1 MLRNLPNTDND
12 TWGRTCGWLILGFIC
27 YALPWRVFAALPLPA
42 QGQPAL
48 QIQGSNTIGA
58 RLGPLLVKGLLE
70 EQGFQNVHIE
80 ADKVANEQRVSA
92 VNAAQQQVFI
102 DVAAHGS
109 GTAFVALQ
117 DASAQL
123 GASSRPIK
131 ATEAQSLSAQ
141 GDFRSVAAEHI
152 IAIDGLAVI
161 LNQKNPLSSLTTQQ
175 IAQVFS
181 GEIKTWEE
189 LGGSGG
195 AIHLYTRD
203 DNSGTFDTFK
213 ELVLTANGKTLATGS
228 QRFESSEALSDAV
241 SQDPQGIG
249 FIGLPYIRQAKALAV
264 SDGQSQP
271 MLPTTNLLSTEDYPL
286 SRRLFFYNPPN
297 ASNPWAQALVR
308 FALSDKGQALVEQAG
323 FVPQTVRA
331 DMVNAS
337 SSMPPIYRELAHQ
350 AQRLSVNFRFQ
361 QGSSTLDNKARRDV
375 ERVLEYLD
383 KQQKTQHKVVLVGF
397 GDPKVDEAHA
407 LILSKWRAQVVR
419 RELTKGRVI
428 IDKTIGFGAELPVA
442 NNQGDEGRIKN
453 RRVEVWVY

>member
-1 MLRNLPNTDND
+1 MLRNPSTTDND
-12 TWGRTCGWLILGFIC
+12 TWGRTSGWLILGFLC
-27 YALPWRVFAALPLPA
+27 YALPWRVFAALPLPPE
-42 QGQPAL
+42 GQPAL

-58 RLGPLLVKGLLE
+58 RLGPALVKGLLE
-70 EQGFQNVHIE
+70 EQGFQDVRIE
-80 ADKVANEQRVSA
+80 ADKVANEQRVSG
-92 VNAAQQQVFI
+92 VNAAKQRVFI
-102 DVAAHGS
+102 EVAAHGS
-109 GTAFVALQ
+109 GTAFVALK

-131 ATEAQSLSAQ
+131 AAEAQSLSAL
-141 GDFRSVAAEHI
+141 GDFHSAAAEHI

-161 LNQKNPLSSLTTQQ
+161 LNQQNPLTSLTTSQ

-195 AIHLYTRD
+195 PIHLYARD

-213 ELVLTANGKTLATGS
+213 ELVLTANGKTLASSS
-228 QRFESSEALSDAV
+228 QRFESSEQLSDAV

-264 SDGQSQP
+264 TDGQSRP
-271 MLPTTNLLSTEDYPL
+271 MLPTATLVATEDYPL
-286 SRRLFFYNPPN
+286 SRRLFFYTPPN
-297 ASNPWAQALVR
+297 ANNPWAQALVQ
-308 FALSDKGQALVEQAG
+308 FAHSDKGQALVEKVG
-323 FVPQTVRA
+323 FVPQTVSA
-331 DMVNAS
+331 VSVNAS

-361 QGSSTLDNKARRDV
+361 QGSANLDNKALRDV

-419 RELTKGRVI
+419 RELSKGRLI
-428 IDKTIGFGAELPVA
+428 IDRIVGFGAELPVA